1 MIRAAERTAEFV
13 RTLAG
18 EPAKNAK
25 TGQTPFEIVFRQN
38 KASVHYYPP
47 QGEVVRAPVF
57 VVMPLINNWRIWD
70 LLPGRSV
77 VEALI
82 AAGAPVYLLDWGRPG
97 PEDAEVTVS
106 DLIDG
111 LLRRSMDRARRHAAR
126 QPWAARLP
134 AGPPM
139 DAVGY
144 CVGGTFLAIFLSR
157 HPEMARRAA
166 FVATPIDF
174 HKAGKLGTWVRAENL
189 PLDQLVDNLGNYP
202 GHLIKG
208 GFTTLKPT
216 GELSKFVSLWERGED
231 EKFKELW
238 AAMEQWNNDSIDFPG
253 EAYREYVRACY
264 FENRLLA
271 GGWSLAGR
279 PVTLKRAT
287 MPALAIAATKD
298 HIVPP
303 DSAFALAQVWGG
315 PVETTLVD
323 GGHVG
328 MCVAR
333 GLPAA
338 LVRWVEQAAPEK
350 AG

>member
-1 MIRAAERTAEFV
+1 MIRAAERSARFV
-13 RTLAG
+13 QYLAG
-18 EPAKNAK
+18 QPVQKAQ
-25 TGQTPFEIVFRQN
+25 TGQTPHEIIFRQN
-38 KASVHYYPP
+38 KATLRYFAPV
-47 QGEVVRAPVF
+47 GELRRAPVF
-57 VVMPLINNWRIWD
+57 IVMPLINNWTIWD

-82 AAGAPVYLLDWGRPG
+82 GAGAPVYLLDWGRPG
-97 PEDAEVTVS
+97 PEDAEITVS

-111 LLRRSMDRARRHAAR
+111 LLRRSMDRARRHAGVR
-126 QPWAARLP
+126 EL
-134 AGPPM
+134 

-157 HPEMARRAA
+157 HPGYARRAA

-174 HKAGKLGTWVRAENL
+174 YEAGKLGQWVREENL

-216 GELSKFVSLWERGED
+216 GELSKFVALWERGED
-231 EKFKELW
+231 ARFTELW
-238 AAMEQWNNDSIDFPG
+238 AAMEQWNSDSIDFPG

-264 FENRLLA
+264 FHNQLIV
-271 GGWSLAGR
+271 GGWTLAGR
-279 PVTLKRAT
+279 PVSLADAKI
-287 MPALAIAATKD
+287 PALAIAATKD

-303 DSAFALAQVWGG
+303 DSAFALSKVWGG
-315 PVETTLVD
+315 PVQTALVE

-333 GLPAA
+333 GLPAR
-338 LVRWVEQAAPEK
+338 LVSWVEAGAGQAQEDRAGEK
-350 AG
+350 EG